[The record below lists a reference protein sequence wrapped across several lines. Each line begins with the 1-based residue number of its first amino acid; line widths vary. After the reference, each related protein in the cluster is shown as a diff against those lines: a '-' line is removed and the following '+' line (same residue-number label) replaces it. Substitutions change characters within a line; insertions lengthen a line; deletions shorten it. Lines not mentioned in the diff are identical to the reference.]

1 MCNLSTKYILSQSS
15 YYPLFIIY
23 IINIPWGWFSFLN
36 VFFWKNGII
45 IKKQAVRKCTKL
57 DSLEVKEVQFLAGPF
72 LAFLYIMELVPLALD
87 FINSLMY
94 NASIS
99 WQNVNSFSLICL
111 QKLVYI
117 LVVEDPIFCGS
128 SLNSILDI

>member
-1 MCNLSTKYILSQSS
+1 MC
-15 YYPLFIIY
+15 
-23 IINIPWGWFSFLN
+23 
-36 VFFWKNGII
+36 FFEKNGII